1 MRTLVEDYDIVV
13 VGAGHAGCEAALA
26 GARLGLNTVMF
37 TVSVD
42 SIALMPFHRPGHQA
56 LLPDGLW
63 NCHLRSGYMAL
74 MRYCLHLQ

>member
-42 SIALMPFHRPGHQA
+42 SEISIGIDRAE
-56 LLPDGLW
+56 
-63 NCHLRSGYMAL
+63 SEGYFL
-74 MRYCLHLQ
+74 SEGQEGGTKNN